1 MLPYRIALIA
11 ALLCCVLSFGS
22 TVGEEAVEGSATVR
36 DEEEIVA
43 ELVEQG

>member
-11 ALLCCVLSFGS
+11 ALLCLSIGS
-22 TVGEEAVEGSATVR
+22 TVGEEVEASALE

-43 ELVEQG
+43 EVVEQG